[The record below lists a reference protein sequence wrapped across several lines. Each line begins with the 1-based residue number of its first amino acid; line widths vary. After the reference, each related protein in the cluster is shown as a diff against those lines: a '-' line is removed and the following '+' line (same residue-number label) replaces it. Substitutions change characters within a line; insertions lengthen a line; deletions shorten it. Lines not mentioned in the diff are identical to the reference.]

1 MQFYNFLAFILKDIG
16 FILKNFWP
24 HRSQARGFAISNI
37 DLQYRDKISKLS
49 SSKISNQF
57 LNDRNLESIE
67 DESNQKMIE
76 KLSIKRGHWANRDF
90 SEYRQVA

>member
-1 MQFYNFLAFILKDIG
+1 M
-16 FILKNFWP
+16 KNFWP

>member
-1 MQFYNFLAFILKDIG
+1 M
-16 FILKNFWP
+16 KNFWP

-76 KLSIKRGHWANRDF
+76 QLSIKKGHWANRDF
-90 SEYRQVA
+90 SEYRKVA

>member
-1 MQFYNFLAFILKDIG
+1 M
-16 FILKNFWP
+16 KNFWP
-24 HRSQARGFAISNI
+24 HRTQARGFAISNI
-37 DLQYRDKISKLS
+37 DLQDRDKISKLS

-76 KLSIKRGHWANRDF
+76 QLSIKRGHWANRDF